1 MPRYISIE
9 KGQKWYL
16 LKKTPKKWNNRQ
28 WNNLVPESI
37 LVIEPKLWV
46 ETKNNIFH
54 LKETNVFRVIKKNRR
69 SLTKPYKSSDI

>member
-1 MPRYISIE
+1 MYAKVYIHRKGPEMIFIE
-9 KGQKWYL
+9 K
-16 LKKTPKKWNNRQ
+16 KKPKKWNNRQ

-54 LKETNVFRVIKKNRR
+54 LKVI
-69 SLTKPYKSSDI
+69 TV

>member
-1 MPRYISIE
+1 MYAKIYIHR
-9 KGQKWYL
+9 KGSEIIFI
-16 LKKTPKKWNNRQ
+16 KKKPKKWNNRQ

-54 LKETNVFRVIKKNRR
+54 FKETNVFRVIKKKIED
-69 SLTKPYKSSDI
+69 L

>member
-1 MPRYISIE
+1 MYAKVYIHR
-9 KGQKWYL
+9 KGPEMIFI
-16 LKKTPKKWNNRQ
+16 LKKNPKKWNNRQ

-54 LKETNVFRVIKKNRR
+54 LKVIKV
-69 SLTKPYKSSDI
+69 